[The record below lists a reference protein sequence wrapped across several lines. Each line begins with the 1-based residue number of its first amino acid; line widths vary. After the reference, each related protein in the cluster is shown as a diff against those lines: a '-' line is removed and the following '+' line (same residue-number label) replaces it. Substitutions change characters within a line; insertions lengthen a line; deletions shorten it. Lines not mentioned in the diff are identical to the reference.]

1 MPVRL
6 ARFLVTFIL
15 AFFNCALA
23 IAQSSEAEKLVRKIA
38 YMPEF
43 YQQMCSHPPSFG
55 SSVVIHFGGA
65 ATFSE
70 FALSAQQFARLRAR
84 RNEVIKVLHVWLE
97 NAAAEGLE
105 ETQQEPSIEE
115 FKEERVE
122 RGEKYIARSSYGTR
136 SKLLMLVDLNDV
148 SALPLL
154 KAYADKWHKL
164 SKQKPDSWA
173 VPQLSDI
180 LSTIVAIL
188 RQERF
193 EPVLSSQ
200 FEKDAE
206 AKMADEA
213 KALDETLRRRR
224 DTNLE
229 ELTEQDRAWVLR
241 DPVTGLPV
249 ILRWYP
255 KLTISDETVVEI
267 LSWVDQ
273 YQKLPAKK
281 RLDAKGMMP
290 WPINR

>member
-1 MPVRL
+1 MRVRF
-6 ARFLVTFIL
+6 ARFLVAFIL

-23 IAQSSEAEKLVRKIA
+23 SAQSPEAEKLVRKIA

-43 YQQMCSHPPSFG
+43 YQQMCSLPPSLG
-55 SSVVIHFGGA
+55 SSVVIHFSGA

-70 FALSAQQFARLRAR
+70 FTLSARQFARLRAQ

-97 NAAAEGLE
+97 NVTAEGFE
-105 ETQQEPSIEE
+105 ETQQEPSREE
-115 FKEERVE
+115 VVEELNE
-122 RGEKYIARSSYGTR
+122 RGLGYMPRAFYGAR

-154 KAYADKWHKL
+154 KAYADKWYKIHKRA
-164 SKQKPDSWA
+164 PDSQT
-173 VPQLSDI
+173 VQRLSDI
-180 LSTIVAIL
+180 MSAIVAIL

-206 AKMADEA
+206 AKMSDEA
-213 KALDETLRRRR
+213 NALNETLRRKR
-224 DTNLE
+224 DANHE

-249 ILRWYP
+249 LLRWYP